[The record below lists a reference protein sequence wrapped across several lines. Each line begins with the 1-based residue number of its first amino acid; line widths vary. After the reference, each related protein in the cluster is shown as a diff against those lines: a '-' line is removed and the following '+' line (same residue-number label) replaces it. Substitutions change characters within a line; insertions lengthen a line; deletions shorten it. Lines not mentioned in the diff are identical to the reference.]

1 MRTARNVLLVVLTL
15 VLLVVIGVVVKVVAG
30 DVETDHR
37 QEALAPFYTPP
48 VPLPQELGTVIR
60 SEPLDVSVPGA
71 DAYRLLY
78 VSETADGTRA
88 ASGAMIFIP
97 TAPAP
102 EGGRPI
108 VAWAHGT
115 VGQGDAC
122 APSRSANALQD
133 TDNWLDQMMSL
144 GWIVVATD
152 YVGLGTPGI
161 NNYLVAQDE
170 ARDVV
175 NSVRAA
181 RAFPGADA
189 GTRWVVWGHSQG
201 GHASLWTGHLAGE
214 LAPEL
219 TLLGAAAAAP
229 AANLVPIMRAQWPTT
244 IGWVIGP
251 EVAVSWPAS
260 YGGMP
265 LDGVLSDAG
274 LDNYEKLA
282 AQCTKAAGV
291 EGLVRG
297 QFGQTFFEAD
307 PSAQPQWRAVTEEQS
322 VPPMPAGMP
331 VYVAQGTADE
341 VVLPGP
347 NALLQDRWCA
357 AGSTLTMLWMGG
369 IGHVAAATTAG
380 PDVVPW
386 IADRFAGRP
395 AGRTCVTPPPVPAS
409 VP

>member
-1 MRTARNVLLVVLTL
+1 VLAL
-15 VLLVVIGVVVKVVAG
+15 VLVVVIGVVVKMLV
-30 DVETDHR
+30 DNVEVDER
-37 QEALAPFYTPP
+37 QATLAPFYVPP
-48 VPLPQELGTVIR
+48 EPLPQELGTVIR
-60 SEPLDVSVPGA
+60 SEPLDVTVPGA
-71 DAYRLLY
+71 SAFRLLY
-78 VSETADGTRA
+78 VSETANGTRA

-102 EGGRPI
+102 EGGRPV

-122 APSRSANALQD
+122 APSRSANVLQD
-133 TDNWLDQMMSL
+133 TDNWLDQMMEL
-144 GWIVVATD
+144 GWIVVSSD

-181 RAFPGADA
+181 RSFPGSHA
-189 GTRWVVWGHSQG
+189 GSRWVVWGHSQG
-201 GHASLWTGHLAGE
+201 GHASLWTGHLAGD

-229 AANLVPIMRAQWPTT
+229 AANLLPIMRAQWSTT

-260 YGGMP
+260 YPGTP
-265 LDGVLSDAG
+265 IEGVLSSAG
-274 LDNYEKLA
+274 IDNYVNLA
-282 AQCTKAAGV
+282 GECAKAAGL
-291 EGLVRG
+291 EGLVRD
-297 QFGQTFFEAD
+297 QFGQTFFETD
-307 PSAQPQWRAVTEEQS
+307 PSVQAEWRAVTAEQS
-322 VPPMPAGMP
+322 VPPMPADMP

-341 VVLPGP
+341 VVLPGA
-347 NALLQDRWCA
+347 NALLQEQWCA

-369 IGHVAAATTAG
+369 IGHMAAATTAG

-395 AGRTCVTPPPVPAS
+395 AGRTCDTSPPVAAS
-409 VP
+409 AP